1 MNQIKQH
8 SSMNAVTYH
17 KYGSP
22 NVLEFETVAKPIP
35 KDDEVLIKIHAA
47 GTNAADWRLLRATP
61 FFTRF
66 VTGLL
71 KPKNPIL
78 GADVA
83 GVVEAVGPN
92 ATQFQRG
99 EAVFGTLTSQRGGGF
114 AEYASG
120 SETLLAAKP
129 ATLSFVEAAALPMAA
144 GTALQGLR
152 DVGQIQAGQNVL
164 IHGASGGVGS
174 FAVQI
179 AKYYGATVTA
189 VCSTAKVELAHSLG
203 ADRVID
209 YTREDFAQNGQQ
221 YDLIFASNGNRTLS
235 DYERALT
242 PTGIFVVAGGSM
254 SQLFK
259 TILLGP
265 LKSKSGGKRFRDVME
280 KPNQADLIVMKE
292 LAEAGHITPVIDCCY
307 PLNQV
312 PEAIR
317 YLEAGHARG
326 KVVITVI
333 DDDRADAD

>member
-1 MNQIKQH
+1 MHQIKQNRY
-8 SSMNAVTYH
+8 MNAVTYH

-22 NVLEFETVAKPIP
+22 DVFEFEAVVKPIP

-47 GTNAADWRLLRATP
+47 GTNAADWRLLRADP

-66 VTGLL
+66 ITGLL

-92 ATQFQRG
+92 VTQFQPG

-120 SETLLAAKP
+120 SEKLLALKP
-129 ATLSFVEAAALPMAA
+129 ANLSFVEAAAVPMAA

-152 DVGQIQAGQNVL
+152 DVGEIQTGQKVL

-179 AKYYGATVTA
+179 AKYYGASVTA
-189 VCSTAKVELAHSLG
+189 VCSTAKVELARSLG
-203 ADRVID
+203 ADQVID

-221 YDLIFASNGNRTLS
+221 YDLIFASNGNRALS

-259 TILLGP
+259 TMLLGP
-265 LKSKSGGKRFRDVME
+265 LKSKSGGKRFRDFTE
-280 KPNQADLIVMKE
+280 TPNQADLIVMKT
-292 LAEAGHITPVIDCCY
+292 LLEAGHITPVIDRCY
-307 PLNQV
+307 PLNQL

-317 YLEAGHARG
+317 YLEAGHASG

-333 DDDRADAD
+333 DDNQDEN